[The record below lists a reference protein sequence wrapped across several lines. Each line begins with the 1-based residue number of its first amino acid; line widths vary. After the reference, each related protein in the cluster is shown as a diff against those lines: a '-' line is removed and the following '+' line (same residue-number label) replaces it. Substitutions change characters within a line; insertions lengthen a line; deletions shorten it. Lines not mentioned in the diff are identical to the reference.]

1 MLKLLAF
8 PSTNVEEITTAEV
21 EAAAEAITADVE
33 AVGAEAI
40 TDRTMTEVMD
50 NNVTEISAINATEG
64 EMVTGSS
71 AVMEEATIEAVDIE
85 VVVADTEVLIGT
97 LVMVSLSL
105 VGVQIT
111 PGGTGSNKRTERKC
125 RLRGQATGDGGCH
138 DNATGPRCCGCGVGV
153 KLRNSVRH
161 LV

>member
-71 AVMEEATIEAVDIE
+71 AAMEEATIEAVDIE

-111 PGGTGSNKRTERKC
+111 PGGTG
-125 RLRGQATGDGGCH
+125 
-138 DNATGPRCCGCGVGV
+138 
-153 KLRNSVRH
+153 
-161 LV
+161 